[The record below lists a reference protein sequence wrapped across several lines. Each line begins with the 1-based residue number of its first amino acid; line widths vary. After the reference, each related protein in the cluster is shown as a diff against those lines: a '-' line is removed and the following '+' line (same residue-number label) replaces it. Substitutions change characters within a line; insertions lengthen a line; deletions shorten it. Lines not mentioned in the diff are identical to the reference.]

1 MLYEK
6 QIREAISDRAMPHG
20 SDQFAGLGIQVQDRR
35 AILKG
40 RVRSLWAQ
48 KVAEEVA
55 YSMPQIY
62 AVENQLKIKGEGMAV
77 SDEALR
83 VQISQIL
90 ELEPAT
96 HSTPINVSVSSG
108 QVTLEGRVGSY
119 PQKVRAE
126 ELASVVEGVVAVKNR
141 LSVDYPEKLPDTE
154 IAADIYRAL
163 RDDAT
168 AHTESISVDVVNGVV
183 TLSGT
188 VPTWTIYLDAEDTAR
203 HTPGVRSVRN
213 QLTIE

>member
-1 MLYEK
+1 MLHEK
-6 QIREAISDRAMPHG
+6 QLKEAISDRATPREPDH
-20 SDQFAGLGIQVQDRR
+20 FAGLGIRIQGRR

-40 RVRSLWAQ
+40 RVKSLWAQ

-55 YSMPQIY
+55 YNMPQIY
-62 AVENQLKIKGEGMAV
+62 AVENQLKIKGEGMPI

-83 VQISQIL
+83 SQIVQIL

-96 HSTPINVSVSSG
+96 HSAPIDVSVSNG
-108 QVTLEGRVGSY
+108 QVMLQGRVGSY

-141 LSVDYPEKLPDTE
+141 LSVDYPEKLPDAE

-163 RDDAT
+163 REDAT
-168 AHTESISVDVVNGVV
+168 ASTESINVEVVNGVV

-213 QLTIE
+213 QLAIE